1 MLNRRTPLA
10 RVTPLRRGEPLATV
24 TVLTGGGQVLPLAR
38 PKRPAGTIPP
48 ALRLV
53 NAILEDKRD
62 SDPPKRAPR
71 KRSGNSHPTAEVRRL
86 VLERDR
92 YACVCC
98 GRSILGQRYS
108 LGHRLRA
115 SQGGKPVPS
124 NLLVFLGWGG
134 EGHHGRIDRRDD
146 PADEEKGFTVRSGDD
161 PALVSVM
168 IFSEYG
174 SGAQVW
180 LNDAGTYQDYP
191 PDGDDNGGSA
201 A

>member
-1 MLNRRTPLA
+1 MLSRRTPLA

-24 TVLTGGGQVLPLAR
+24 TIIRGGGKVLPF
-38 PKRPAGTIPP
+38 PKQPKDTTAVN
-48 ALRLV
+48 AWRLV
-53 NAILEDKRD
+53 NAILEDRTA
-62 SDPPKRAPR
+62 PKRAPR

-86 VLERDR
+86 VLARDH

-124 NLLVFLGWGG
+124 NLLTFLGWGG

-146 PADEEKGFTVRSGDD
+146 PADEEKGFTVRSNQD

-191 PDGDDNGGSA
+191 PEGPGA

>member
-1 MLNRRTPLA
+1 MERHVGLKRTGFKPRADLA
-10 RVTPLRRGEPLATV
+10 DV
-24 TVLTGGGQVLPLAR
+24 TVIQGGAIVLPF
-38 PKRPAGTIPP
+38 PKQPPGTNPA

-53 NAILEDKRD
+53 DAILEDRTA
-62 SDPPKRAPR
+62 PKRTPR

-86 VLERDR
+86 VLARDT

-98 GRSILGQRYS
+98 GRSILGRRYS

-115 SQGGKPVPS
+115 SQGGRPVPS
-124 NLLVFLGWGG
+124 NLLTFLGWGG
-134 EGHHGRIDRRDD
+134 EECHGRIDRRDD
-146 PADEEKGFTVRSGDD
+146 PADEEKGFTVRSNQD

-191 PDGDDNGGSA
+191 PDGDDGGSA